1 MKDLRQFIKI
11 TIREFLNENHTN
23 LKNVDVEFEIIKNS
37 HWSSL
42 KNYTLNDIV
51 NNWISVQNI
60 DNDNVKTIK
69 YFVDNQELLKKQC
82 LSYDKKGLA
91 DGYHRLTAMK
101 IIGLD
106 KFCYKYEDEYSGD

>member
-1 MKDLRQFIKI
+1 MKNLKQFIKT

-42 KNYTLNDIV
+42 ENYTLNDIV
-51 NNWISVQNI
+51 NDWISVQNI

>member
-1 MKDLRQFIKI
+1 MKDLKQYIKT
-11 TIREFLNENHTN
+11 TIQEFLNENYTN
-23 LKNVDVEFEIIKNS
+23 LKNVNVEFERIKNS

-42 KNYTLNDIV
+42 KKFTLNDIV
-51 NNWISVQNI
+51 NGWGSIQNI
-60 DNDNVKTIK
+60 DNDNIKTIK

-82 LSYDKKGLA
+82 LSYDKNGLA

-106 KFCYKYEDEYSGD
+106 KFCYKYEDKYSGD